1 LKFAHLS
8 DVHLGFQKYESLQKI
23 EQQVF
28 EKILDQCISLKVDF
42 ILIPGDLFHVNIPE
56 MRVQK
61 FAFAKFRQVHD
72 AGIPIYVVYGSHD
85 FSPVSNSVIDLLS
98 EIGYI
103 TKVTQATSHEDG
115 RISLKCLID
124 EKTGAKITGFSGLKV
139 GKDREWYEKL
149 DRDSL
154 ETEPGFKIFLFHGGI
169 SDMKTDSGMDGD
181 QMPLSL
187 LPKGFSYYAGG
198 HMHKFNHQS
207 FDGYSN
213 VVYPGTPFA
222 GYHADLEDN
231 ANGQK
236 RGFVLVEFEDS
247 VKSVDFVEIK
257 NTEYEIIEVDAN
269 NRKAESVN
277 HELIEKTANI
287 DPANKVVIV
296 KVAGELTSGKTAD
309 VDVSGIREKL
319 NDAGSLFVNISKN
332 QLKSK
337 EYSITEAKGAN
348 KEEVE
353 TNVFAE
359 NIGQLR
365 FGKTELLGEQGV
377 KLAKKLLQELGQ
389 GQLINEKK
397 NEYIP
402 RVRDNAL
409 AILGVEKDD
418 SQ

>member
-8 DVHLGFQKYESLQKI
+8 DVHLGFQKHESLQNI

-28 EKILDQCISLKVDF
+28 EKILDECITRKVNF

-56 MRVQK
+56 MRIQK

-85 FSPVSNSVIDLLS
+85 FSPVSNSVIDLLA

-103 TKVTQATSHEDG
+103 RKVTNATSHEEG
-115 RISLKCLID
+115 KISLKCLID
-124 EKTGAKITGFSGLKV
+124 EKTGAKITGLSGLKV

-149 DRDSL
+149 DRSSL
-154 ETEPGFKIFLFHGGI
+154 EAEQGLKIFLFHGGI
-169 SDMKTDSGMDGD
+169 SDMKTDSGIDGD

-207 FDGYSN
+207 FDEYSN

-236 RGFVLVEFEDS
+236 RGFVLVEFDDEI
-247 VKSVDFVEIK
+247 KSVDFIEIE
-257 NTEYEIIEVDAN
+257 NTKYEIIEVDAN

-277 HELIEKTANI
+277 QELSEKTADI
-287 DPANKVVIV
+287 DVVNKVVIV
-296 KVAGELTSGKTAD
+296 KIQGELMSGKTAD
-309 VDVSGIREKL
+309 IDVSIVRDNL
-319 NDAGSLFVNISKN
+319 NDKDALVVNVSKN
-332 QLKSK
+332 QLTSK
-337 EYSITEAKGAN
+337 EYSITEAKGSN
-348 KEEVE
+348 KEEIE
-353 TNVFAE
+353 INVFSE
-359 NIGQLR
+359 NIGQLK
-365 FGKTELLGEQGV
+365 FDYPELLDKSGI
-377 KLAKKLLQELGQ
+377 KLASKLLQELGQ
-389 GQLINEKK
+389 SKLENENK

-402 RVRDNAL
+402 RIRDSAL
-409 AILGVEKDD
+409 ALLGLDDD
-418 SQ
+418 S

>member
-8 DVHLGFQKYESLQKI
+8 DVHLGFQKQESLQKI

-61 FAFAKFRQVHD
+61 FAFAKFRKVHD

-85 FSPVSNSVIDLLS
+85 FSPVSNSVIDLLA

-124 EKTGAKITGFSGLKV
+124 SKTGAKITGLSGLKV

-154 ETEPGFKIFLFHGGI
+154 ESESGFKIFLFHGGI

-222 GYHADLEDN
+222 GFHADLEDN

-247 VKSVDFVEIK
+247 VKSVDFVEIG
-257 NTEYEIIEVDAN
+257 NTEYEVIEVDAN

-277 HELIEKTANI
+277 QELSEKTADINVE
-287 DPANKVVIV
+287 NKVVIIKV
-296 KVAGELTSGKTAD
+296 KGELMSGKTAD
-309 VDVSGIREKL
+309 VDISIVRDNL
-319 NDAGSLFVNISKN
+319 NDKSALVVNVSKN
-332 QLKSK
+332 QLTSK
-337 EYSITEAKGAN
+337 EYTITEAKGAN
-348 KEEVE
+348 KEEIE
-353 TNVFAE
+353 KNIFSE
-359 NIGQLR
+359 NIGQLK
-365 FGKTELLGEQGV
+365 FDYPELLQEFGI
-377 KLAKKLLQELGQ
+377 KLASKLLQELGQ
-389 GQLINEKK
+389 PRLENEKN
-397 NEYIP
+397 NEYVP
-402 RVRDNAL
+402 RVRDSAL
-409 AILGVEKDD
+409 ALLELDDD
-418 SQ
+418 S

>member
-8 DVHLGFQKYESLQKI
+8 DVHLGFQKHESLQNI

-28 EKILDQCISLKVDF
+28 EKILDECITRKVNF

-56 MRVQK
+56 MRIQK

-85 FSPVSNSVIDLLS
+85 FSPVSNSVIDLLA

-103 TKVTQATSHEDG
+103 RKVTNATSHEEG
-115 RISLKCLID
+115 KISLKCLID
-124 EKTGAKITGFSGLKV
+124 EKTGAKITGLSGLKV

-149 DRDSL
+149 DRSSL
-154 ETEPGFKIFLFHGGI
+154 EAEQGLKIFLFHGGI
-169 SDMKTDSGMDGD
+169 SDMKTDSGIDGD

-207 FDGYSN
+207 FDEYSN

-236 RGFVLVEFEDS
+236 RGFVLVEFDDEI
-247 VKSVDFVEIK
+247 KSVDFIEIE
-257 NTEYEIIEVDAN
+257 NTKYEIIEVDAN

-277 HELIEKTANI
+277 QELSEKTADI
-287 DPANKVVIV
+287 DVVNKVVIV
-296 KVAGELTSGKTAD
+296 KIQGELMSGKTAD
-309 VDVSGIREKL
+309 IDVSIVRDNL
-319 NDAGSLFVNISKN
+319 NDKDALVVNVSKN
-332 QLKSK
+332 KLTSK
-337 EYSITEAKGAN
+337 EYSITEAKGSN
-348 KEEVE
+348 KEEIE
-353 TNVFAE
+353 INVFSE
-359 NIGQLR
+359 NIGQLK
-365 FGKTELLGEQGV
+365 FDYPELLDKSGI
-377 KLAKKLLQELGQ
+377 KLASKLLQELGQ
-389 GQLINEKK
+389 SKLENENK

-402 RVRDNAL
+402 RIRDSAL
-409 AILGVEKDD
+409 ALLGLDDD
-418 SQ
+418 S

>member
-1 LKFAHLS
+1 MKFAHLS
-8 DVHLGFQKYESLQKI
+8 DVHLGFQKHESLQKI

-85 FSPVSNSVIDLLS
+85 FSPVSNSVIDLLT
-98 EIGYI
+98 EVGYI
-103 TKVTQATSHEDG
+103 TKVTQAKSHDDG
-115 RISLKCLID
+115 QISLKCLVD
-124 EKTGAKITGFSGLKV
+124 PKTRVKITGLSGLKV
-139 GKDREWYEKL
+139 GQDREWYEKL

-154 ETEPGFKIFLFHGGI
+154 EAETGFKIFLFHGGI

-236 RGFVLVEFEDS
+236 RGFVLVEFEDE
-247 VKSVDFVEIK
+247 VESVDFVEIE
-257 NTEYEIIEVDAN
+257 NTEYEVIEVDAN

-277 HELIEKTANI
+277 QELSEKTAEINVE
-287 DPANKVVIV
+287 NKVVII
-296 KVAGELTSGKTAD
+296 KIQGELMSGKTAD
-309 VDVSGIREKL
+309 VDVSIVRDNL
-319 NDAGSLFVNISKN
+319 NTKEAIVVEINKN
-332 QLKSK
+332 QLTSK
-337 EYSITEAKGAN
+337 EYSITEAKGSN
-348 KEEVE
+348 KEEIE
-353 TNVFAE
+353 TNVFSE
-359 NIGQLR
+359 NIGQLK
-365 FGKTELLGEQGV
+365 FDYPELLEESGI
-377 KLAKKLLQELGQ
+377 KLATKLLRELGQ
-389 GQLINEKK
+389 SKLENEKN
-397 NEYIP
+397 NEYVP
-402 RVRDNAL
+402 RIRDNAL
-409 AILGVEKDD
+409 ALLGLDDD
-418 SQ
+418 S

>member
-1 LKFAHLS
+1 MKFAHLS
-8 DVHLGFQKYESLQKI
+8 DVHLGFQKHESLQNI

-28 EKILDQCISLKVDF
+28 EKILDECITRKVNF

-56 MRVQK
+56 MRIQK

-85 FSPVSNSVIDLLS
+85 FSPVSNSVIDLLA

-103 TKVTQATSHEDG
+103 RKVTNATSHEEG
-115 RISLKCLID
+115 KISLKCLID
-124 EKTGAKITGFSGLKV
+124 EKTGAKITGLSGLKV

-149 DRDSL
+149 DRSSL
-154 ETEPGFKIFLFHGGI
+154 EAEQGLKIFLFHGGI
-169 SDMKTDSGMDGD
+169 SDMKTDSGIDGD

-207 FDGYSN
+207 FDEYSN

-236 RGFVLVEFEDS
+236 RGFVLVEFDDEI
-247 VKSVDFVEIK
+247 KSVDFIEIE
-257 NTEYEIIEVDAN
+257 NTKYEIIEVDAN

-277 HELIEKTANI
+277 QELSEKTADI
-287 DPANKVVIV
+287 DVVNKVVIV
-296 KVAGELTSGKTAD
+296 KIQGELMSGKTAD
-309 VDVSGIREKL
+309 IDVSIVRDNL
-319 NDAGSLFVNISKN
+319 NDKDALVVNVSKN
-332 QLKSK
+332 QLTSK
-337 EYSITEAKGAN
+337 EYSITEAKGSN
-348 KEEVE
+348 KEEIE
-353 TNVFAE
+353 INVFSE
-359 NIGQLR
+359 NIGQLK
-365 FGKTELLGEQGV
+365 FDYPELLDKSGI
-377 KLAKKLLQELGQ
+377 KLASKLLQELGQ
-389 GQLINEKK
+389 SKLENENK

-402 RVRDNAL
+402 RIRNSAL
-409 AILGVEKDD
+409 ALLGLDDD
-418 SQ
+418 S

>member
-8 DVHLGFQKYESLQKI
+8 DVHLGFQKQESLQKI

-28 EKILDQCISLKVDF
+28 EKILDECISRKVDF

-61 FAFAKFRQVHD
+61 FAFAKFRAVHD

-85 FSPVSNSVIDLLS
+85 FSPVSNSVIDLLA
-98 EIGYI
+98 EVGYI

-115 RISLKCLID
+115 AISLKCLVD
-124 EKTGAKITGFSGLKV
+124 PKTGAKITGLSGLKV

-149 DRDSL
+149 DRESL
-154 ETEPGFKIFLFHGGI
+154 EAESGLKIFLFHGGI

-187 LPKGFSYYAGG
+187 LPQGFSYYAGG

-207 FDGYSN
+207 FEGYSN

-231 ANGQK
+231 ANGEK
-236 RGFVLVEFEDS
+236 RGFVLVEFEDAI
-247 VKSVDFVEIK
+247 KSVNFVEIE

-277 HELIEKTANI
+277 KELSEKTA
-287 DPANKVVIV
+287 DLDATNKVVII
-296 KVAGELTSGKTAD
+296 KIQGELMSGKTAD
-309 VDVSGIREKL
+309 VDVSIVRDNL
-319 NDAGSLFVNISKN
+319 NDKDALLVNVSKN
-332 QLKSK
+332 QLTSK
-337 EYSITEAKGAN
+337 EYAITEAKGSN
-348 KEEVE
+348 KEEIE
-353 TNVFAE
+353 TNVFSE
-359 NIGQLR
+359 NIGQLK
-365 FGKTELLGEQGV
+365 FDYPELLDESGI
-377 KLAKKLLQELGQ
+377 KLATKLLQELGQ
-389 GQLINEKK
+389 PKLENEKN
-397 NEYIP
+397 NEYVP
-402 RVRDNAL
+402 RIRDSAL
-409 AILGVEKDD
+409 VLLGLDDD
-418 SQ
+418 S

>member
-1 LKFAHLS
+1 MKFAHLS
-8 DVHLGFQKYESLQKI
+8 DVHLGFQKQESLQKI

-28 EKILDQCISLKVDF
+28 EKILDECISRKVDF

-61 FAFAKFRQVHD
+61 FAFAKFRAVHD

-85 FSPVSNSVIDLLS
+85 FSPVSNSVIDLLA
-98 EIGYI
+98 EVGYI
-103 TKVTQATSHEDG
+103 TKVTDATSHEDG
-115 RISLKCLID
+115 QISLKCLVD
-124 EKTGAKITGFSGLKV
+124 PKTGAKITGLSGLKV

-149 DRDSL
+149 DRESL
-154 ETEPGFKIFLFHGGI
+154 EAESGFKIFLFHGGI

-187 LPKGFSYYAGG
+187 LPQGFSYYAGG

-236 RGFVLVEFEDS
+236 RGFVLVEFEDT
-247 VKSVDFVEIK
+247 VKSVDFVEIE
-257 NTEYEIIEVDAN
+257 NTEYEVIEVDAN

-277 HELIEKTANI
+277 KELAEKTADI
-287 DPANKVVIV
+287 DVANKVVII
-296 KVAGELTSGKTAD
+296 KIQGELMAGKTAD
-309 VDVSGIREKL
+309 VDVSIVRDNL
-319 NDAGSLFVNISKN
+319 NNKDALVVNVSKN
-332 QLKSK
+332 QLTSK
-337 EYSITEAKGAN
+337 EYSITEAKGSN
-348 KEEVE
+348 KEEIE
-353 TNVFAE
+353 TNVFSE
-359 NIGQLR
+359 NIGQLK
-365 FGKTELLGEQGV
+365 FDYPELLNESGI
-377 KLAKKLLQELGQ
+377 KLSSKLLQELGQ
-389 GQLINEKK
+389 SKLENEKN

-402 RVRDNAL
+402 RIRDSAL
-409 AILGVEKDD
+409 ALLGLDDD
-418 SQ
+418 S

>member
-8 DVHLGFQKYESLQKI
+8 DVHLGFQKHESLQKI

-85 FSPVSNSVIDLLS
+85 FSPISNSVIDLLT

-103 TKVTQATSHEDG
+103 TKVVQPTSHDDG
-115 RISLKCLID
+115 QISLKCLVD
-124 EKTGAKITGFSGLKV
+124 PKTGVKLTGLTGLKV

-154 ETEPGFKIFLFHGGI
+154 ETESGFKIFLFHGGI

-207 FDGYSN
+207 FEGYSN

-236 RGFVLVEFEDS
+236 RGFVLVEFEDE
-247 VKSVDFVEIK
+247 VESVDFVEIE
-257 NTEYEIIEVDAN
+257 NTEYEVIEVDAN

-277 HELIEKTANI
+277 QELSEKTAEINVE
-287 DPANKVVIV
+287 NKVVII
-296 KVAGELTSGKTAD
+296 KIQGELMSGKTAD
-309 VDVSGIREKL
+309 VDVSIVRDNL
-319 NDAGSLFVNISKN
+319 NAKEAIVVKINKN
-332 QLKSK
+332 QLTSK
-337 EYSITEAKGAN
+337 EYSITEAKGSN
-348 KEEVE
+348 KEEIE
-353 TNVFAE
+353 TNVFSE
-359 NIGQLR
+359 NIGQLK
-365 FGKTELLGEQGV
+365 FDYPELLEESGI
-377 KLAKKLLQELGQ
+377 KLATKLLRELGQ
-389 GQLINEKK
+389 SKLENEKN
-397 NEYIP
+397 NEYVP
-402 RVRDNAL
+402 RIRDNAL
-409 AILGVEKDD
+409 ALLGLDDD
-418 SQ
+418 S

>member
-1 LKFAHLS
+1 MKFAHLS
-8 DVHLGFQKYESLQKI
+8 DVHLGFQKHESLQNI

-28 EKILDQCISLKVDF
+28 EKILDECITRKVNF

-56 MRVQK
+56 MRIQK

-85 FSPVSNSVIDLLS
+85 FSPVSNSVIDLLA

-103 TKVTQATSHEDG
+103 RKVTNATSHEEG
-115 RISLKCLID
+115 KISLKCLID
-124 EKTGAKITGFSGLKV
+124 EKTGAKITGLSGLKV

-149 DRDSL
+149 DRSSL
-154 ETEPGFKIFLFHGGI
+154 EAEQGLKIFLFHGGI
-169 SDMKTDSGMDGD
+169 SDMKTDSGIDGD

-207 FDGYSN
+207 FDEYSN

-236 RGFVLVEFEDS
+236 RGFVLVEFDDEI
-247 VKSVDFVEIK
+247 KSVDFIEIE
-257 NTEYEIIEVDAN
+257 NTKYEIIEVDAN

-277 HELIEKTANI
+277 QELSEKTADI
-287 DPANKVVIV
+287 DVVNKVVIV
-296 KVAGELTSGKTAD
+296 KIQGELMSGKTAD
-309 VDVSGIREKL
+309 IDVSIVRDNL
-319 NDAGSLFVNISKN
+319 NDKDALVVNVSKN
-332 QLKSK
+332 QLTSK
-337 EYSITEAKGAN
+337 EYSITEAKGSN
-348 KEEVE
+348 KEEIE
-353 TNVFAE
+353 TNVFSE
-359 NIGQLR
+359 NIGQLK
-365 FGKTELLGEQGV
+365 FDYPELLDKSGI
-377 KLAKKLLQELGQ
+377 KLASKLLQELGQ
-389 GQLINEKK
+389 SKLENENK

-402 RVRDNAL
+402 RIRDSAL
-409 AILGVEKDD
+409 ALLGLDDD
-418 SQ
+418 S

>member
-1 LKFAHLS
+1 MS
-8 DVHLGFQKYESLQKI
+8 DVHLGFQKHESLQKI
-23 EQQVF
+23 ERQVF

-85 FSPVSNSVIDLLS
+85 FSPVSNSVIDLLT

-103 TKVTQATSHEDG
+103 TKVVQPTSHDDG
-115 RISLKCLID
+115 QISLKCLVD
-124 EKTGAKITGFSGLKV
+124 PKTGVKLTGLTGLKM

-154 ETEPGFKIFLFHGGI
+154 ETESGFKIFLFHGGI

-236 RGFVLVEFEDS
+236 RGFVLVEFEDE
-247 VKSVDFVEIK
+247 VKSVDFIEIE
-257 NTEYEIIEVDAN
+257 NTEYEVIEVDAN
-269 NRKAESVN
+269 NRKVESVN
-277 HELIEKTANI
+277 QELSEKTAEVN
-287 DPANKVVIV
+287 AENKVVII
-296 KVAGELTSGKTAD
+296 KIQGELMSGKTAD
-309 VDVSGIREKL
+309 VDISIIRDNL
-319 NDAGSLFVNISKN
+319 NDKNALVVNVSKN
-332 QLKSK
+332 QLTSK
-337 EYSITEAKGAN
+337 EYSITEAKGSN
-348 KEEVE
+348 KEEIE
-353 TNVFAE
+353 TNIFSE
-359 NIGQLR
+359 NIGQLP
-365 FGKTELLGEQGV
+365 FKEKNLTGDLGV
-377 KLAKKLLQELGQ
+377 ALAKKLLTELGQ
-389 GQLINEKK
+389 PALENEKK
-397 NEYIP
+397 SDYSLRIKQ
-402 RVRDNAL
+402 NAL
-409 AILGVEKDD
+409 GVLGLKLDD
-418 SQ
+418 S

>member
-1 LKFAHLS
+1 MS
-8 DVHLGFQKYESLQKI
+8 DVHLGFQKHESLQKI

-85 FSPVSNSVIDLLS
+85 FSPVSNSVIDLLT

-103 TKVTQATSHEDG
+103 TKVVQPTSHDDG
-115 RISLKCLID
+115 QISLKCLVD
-124 EKTGAKITGFSGLKV
+124 PKTGVKLTGLTGLKV

-154 ETEPGFKIFLFHGGI
+154 ETESGFKIFLFHGGI

-236 RGFVLVEFEDS
+236 RGFVLVEFEDE
-247 VKSVDFVEIK
+247 VKSVDFIEIE
-257 NTEYEIIEVDAN
+257 NTKYEVIEVDAN
-269 NRKAESVN
+269 NRKVESVN
-277 HELIEKTANI
+277 QELSEKTAEIN
-287 DPANKVVIV
+287 AENKVVII
-296 KVAGELTSGKTAD
+296 KIQGELMSGKTAD
-309 VDVSGIREKL
+309 VDISIIRDNL
-319 NDAGSLFVNISKN
+319 NDKNALVVNVSKN
-332 QLKSK
+332 QLTSK
-337 EYSITEAKGAN
+337 EYSITEVKGSN
-348 KEEVE
+348 KEEIE
-353 TNVFAE
+353 TNIFSE
-359 NIGQLR
+359 NIGQLP
-365 FGKTELLGEQGV
+365 FKEKNLIGDLGV
-377 KLAKKLLQELGQ
+377 ALAKKLLLELGQ
-389 GQLINEKK
+389 PELENEKK
-397 NEYIP
+397 SDYSLRIKQ
-402 RVRDNAL
+402 NAL
-409 AILGVEKDD
+409 GVLGLKLDD
-418 SQ
+418 S

>member
-1 LKFAHLS
+1 MKFAHLS
-8 DVHLGFQKYESLQKI
+8 DVHLGFQKHESLQKI

-85 FSPVSNSVIDLLS
+85 FSPVSNSVIDLLT

-103 TKVTQATSHEDG
+103 TKVVQPTSHDDG
-115 RISLKCLID
+115 QISLKCLVD
-124 EKTGAKITGFSGLKV
+124 PKTGVKLTGLTGLKM

-154 ETEPGFKIFLFHGGI
+154 ETESGFKIFLFHGGI

-213 VVYPGTPFA
+213 VVYSGTPFA
-222 GYHADLEDN
+222 GYHVDLEDN

-236 RGFVLVEFEDS
+236 RGFVLVEFEDE
-247 VKSVDFVEIK
+247 VKSVDFIEIE
-257 NTEYEIIEVDAN
+257 NTKYEVIEVDAN
-269 NRKAESVN
+269 NRKVESVN
-277 HELIEKTANI
+277 QELSEKTAEVN
-287 DPANKVVIV
+287 AENKVVII
-296 KVAGELTSGKTAD
+296 KIQGELMSGKTAD
-309 VDVSGIREKL
+309 VDISIIRDNL
-319 NDAGSLFVNISKN
+319 NDKNALVVNVSKN
-332 QLKSK
+332 QLTSK
-337 EYSITEAKGAN
+337 EYSITEAKGSN
-348 KEEVE
+348 KEEIE
-353 TNVFAE
+353 TNIFSE
-359 NIGQLR
+359 NIGQISFKEKNLI
-365 FGKTELLGEQGV
+365 GDLGV
-377 KLAKKLLQELGQ
+377 ALAKKLLSELGQ
-389 GQLINEKK
+389 PALENEKK
-397 NEYIP
+397 SDYSLRI
-402 RVRDNAL
+402 RQNAL
-409 AILGVEKDD
+409 GVLGLKLDD
-418 SQ
+418 S

>member
-8 DVHLGFQKYESLQKI
+8 DVHLGFQKQESLQKI

-28 EKILDQCISLKVDF
+28 EKILDECISRKVDF

-61 FAFAKFRQVHD
+61 FAFAKFRQIHD

-85 FSPVSNSVIDLLS
+85 FSPVSNSVIDLLA
-98 EIGYI
+98 EVGYI

-115 RISLKCLID
+115 QISLKCLVD
-124 EKTGAKITGFSGLKV
+124 PKTGAKITGLSGLKV

-149 DRDSL
+149 DRESL
-154 ETEPGFKIFLFHGGI
+154 EAESGLKIFLFHGGI

-187 LPKGFSYYAGG
+187 LPQGFSYYAGG

-207 FDGYSN
+207 FEGYSN

-236 RGFVLVEFEDS
+236 RGFVLVEFEDII
-247 VKSVDFVEIK
+247 KSVDFVEIE
-257 NTEYEIIEVDAN
+257 NTEYEVIEVDAN

-277 HELIEKTANI
+277 KELAEKTADI
-287 DPANKVVIV
+287 DVANKVVII
-296 KVAGELTSGKTAD
+296 KIQGELMAGKTAD
-309 VDVSGIREKL
+309 VDVSIVRDNL
-319 NDAGSLFVNISKN
+319 NNKDALVVNVSKN
-332 QLKSK
+332 QLTSK
-337 EYSITEAKGAN
+337 EYSITEAKGSN
-348 KEEVE
+348 KEEIE
-353 TNVFAE
+353 TNVFSE
-359 NIGQLR
+359 NIGQLK
-365 FGKTELLGEQGV
+365 FDYPELLNESGI
-377 KLAKKLLQELGQ
+377 KLSSKLLQELGQ
-389 GQLINEKK
+389 SKLENEKN

-402 RVRDNAL
+402 RIRDSAL
-409 AILGVEKDD
+409 ALLGLDDD
-418 SQ
+418 S

>member
-1 LKFAHLS
+1 MKFAHLS
-8 DVHLGFQKYESLQKI
+8 DVHLGFQKHESLQKI

-85 FSPVSNSVIDLLS
+85 FSPVSNSVIDLLA

-124 EKTGAKITGFSGLKV
+124 SKTGAKITGLSGLKV
-139 GKDREWYEKL
+139 GRDREWYEKL

-247 VKSVDFVEIK
+247 VKSVDFVEIE
-257 NTEYEIIEVDAN
+257 NTEYKIIEVDAN

-277 HELIEKTANI
+277 QELSEKTA
-287 DPANKVVIV
+287 DVDVENKIVIIKV
-296 KVAGELTSGKTAD
+296 KGELMSGKTAD
-309 VDVSGIREKL
+309 VDVSIVRDNLDNKNAL
-319 NDAGSLFVNISKN
+319 VVNVSKN
-332 QLKSK
+332 QLTSK

-348 KEEVE
+348 KEEIE
-353 TNVFAE
+353 TNVFSE
-359 NIGQLR
+359 NIGQLK
-365 FGKTELLGEQGV
+365 FDYPELLQESGI
-377 KLAKKLLQELGQ
+377 KLASKLLQELGQ
-389 GQLINEKK
+389 PKLENEKN

-402 RVRDNAL
+402 RVRDSAL
-409 AILGVEKDD
+409 ALLELDDD
-418 SQ
+418 S

>member
-8 DVHLGFQKYESLQKI
+8 DVHLGFQKHESLQKI

-28 EKILDQCISLKVDF
+28 EKILDECINRKVNF

-85 FSPVSNSVIDLLS
+85 FSPVSNSVIDLLA

-103 TKVTQATSHEDG
+103 RKVTNATSHEDG
-115 RISLKCLID
+115 KISLKCLID
-124 EKTGAKITGFSGLKV
+124 EKTGTKITGLSGLKV

-149 DRDSL
+149 DRSSL
-154 ETEPGFKIFLFHGGI
+154 EAEQGLKIFLFHGGI

-207 FDGYSN
+207 FDEYSN

-222 GYHADLEDN
+222 GYHTDLEDN

-236 RGFVLVEFEDS
+236 RGFVLVEFDDKI
-247 VKSVDFVEIK
+247 KSVDFVEIK

-277 HELIEKTANI
+277 QELSEKTA
-287 DPANKVVIV
+287 DVDVVNKVVIV
-296 KVAGELTSGKTAD
+296 KIQGELMSGKTAE
-309 VDVSGIREKL
+309 VDVSIVRDNL
-319 NDAGSLFVNISKN
+319 NNKDALVVNVSKN
-332 QLKSK
+332 QLTSK
-337 EYSITEAKGAN
+337 EYSITEAKGSN
-348 KEEVE
+348 KEEIE
-353 TNVFAE
+353 TNVFSE
-359 NIGQLR
+359 NIGQLK
-365 FGKTELLGEQGV
+365 FDYPELLDKSGI
-377 KLAKKLLQELGQ
+377 KLASKLLQELGQ
-389 GQLINEKK
+389 SKLENENK
-397 NEYIP
+397 NEYVP
-402 RVRDNAL
+402 RIRDSAL
-409 AILGVEKDD
+409 ALLGLDDD
-418 SQ
+418 S

>member
-1 LKFAHLS
+1 MKFAHLS
-8 DVHLGFQKYESLQKI
+8 DVHLGFQKHESLQKI
-23 EQQVF
+23 ERQVF

-85 FSPVSNSVIDLLS
+85 FSPVSNSVIDLLT

-103 TKVTQATSHEDG
+103 TKVVQPTSHDDG
-115 RISLKCLID
+115 QISLKCLVD
-124 EKTGAKITGFSGLKV
+124 PKTGVKLTGLTGLKV

-154 ETEPGFKIFLFHGGI
+154 ETESGFKIFLFHGGI

-207 FDGYSN
+207 FEGYSN

-236 RGFVLVEFEDS
+236 RGFVLVEFEDE
-247 VKSVDFVEIK
+247 VESVDFVEIE
-257 NTEYEIIEVDAN
+257 NTEYEVIEVDAN

-277 HELIEKTANI
+277 QELSEKTAEINVE
-287 DPANKVVIV
+287 NKVVII
-296 KVAGELTSGKTAD
+296 KIQGELMSGKTAD
-309 VDVSGIREKL
+309 VDVSIVRDNL
-319 NDAGSLFVNISKN
+319 NAKEAIVVKINKN
-332 QLKSK
+332 QLTSK
-337 EYSITEAKGAN
+337 EYSITEAKGSN
-348 KEEVE
+348 KEEIE
-353 TNVFAE
+353 TNVFSE
-359 NIGQLR
+359 NIGQLK
-365 FGKTELLGEQGV
+365 FDYPELLEESGI
-377 KLAKKLLQELGQ
+377 KLATKLLRELGQ
-389 GQLINEKK
+389 SKLENEKN
-397 NEYIP
+397 NEYVP
-402 RVRDNAL
+402 RIRDNAL
-409 AILGVEKDD
+409 ALLGLDDD
-418 SQ
+418 S

>member
-1 LKFAHLS
+1 MKFAHLS

-28 EKILDQCISLKVDF
+28 EKILDKCIERKVDF

-98 EIGYI
+98 EVGYI
-103 TKVTQATSHEDG
+103 TKVTKATSHENG
-115 RISLKCLID
+115 QISLECLMD
-124 EKTGAKITGFSGLKV
+124 EKTGAKITGLSGLKV

-154 ETEPGFKIFLFHGGI
+154 ESVPGLKIFLFHGGI
-169 SDMKTDSGMDGD
+169 SDMKTDSGIDGD

-222 GYHADLEDN
+222 GYHVDLEDN
-231 ANGQK
+231 ANGEK
-236 RGFVLVEFEDS
+236 RGFVLVEFDEIIKS
-247 VKSVDFVEIK
+247 VKFIEIK
-257 NTEYEIIEVDAN
+257 NTKYEVIEVDAN

-277 HELIEKTANI
+277 QELTEKTASI
-287 DPANKVVIV
+287 DVQNKVVII
-296 KVAGELTSGKTAD
+296 KIKGELMSGKTAD
-309 VDVSGIREKL
+309 VDVSIVRDNL
-319 NDAGSLFVNISKN
+319 NDKNALVVNVSKN
-332 QLKSK
+332 QLTSK
-337 EYSITEAKGAN
+337 EYSITEAKGSN
-348 KEEVE
+348 KEEIEV
-353 TNVFAE
+353 NVFSE
-359 NIGQLR
+359 NIGQLK
-365 FGKTELLGEQGV
+365 FDYPELLQESGV
-377 KLAKKLLQELGQ
+377 ELSSKLLQELGQ
-389 GQLINEKK
+389 PKLENEKN

-402 RVRDNAL
+402 RIRNSAL
-409 AILGVEKDD
+409 ALLELKDD
-418 SQ
+418 S

>member
-8 DVHLGFQKYESLQKI
+8 DVHLGFQKHESLQKI

-85 FSPVSNSVIDLLS
+85 FSPVSNSVIDLLT
-98 EIGYI
+98 EVGYI
-103 TKVTQATSHEDG
+103 TKVTQAKSHNDG
-115 RISLKCLID
+115 QISLKCLVD
-124 EKTGAKITGFSGLKV
+124 PKTRVKITGLSGLKV
-139 GKDREWYEKL
+139 GQDREWYEKL

-154 ETEPGFKIFLFHGGI
+154 EAETGFKIFLFHGGI

-236 RGFVLVEFEDS
+236 RGFVLVEFEDE
-247 VKSVDFVEIK
+247 VESVDFVEIE
-257 NTEYEIIEVDAN
+257 NTEYEVIEVDAN

-277 HELIEKTANI
+277 QELSEKTAEINVE
-287 DPANKVVIV
+287 NKVVII
-296 KVAGELTSGKTAD
+296 KIQGELMSGKTAD
-309 VDVSGIREKL
+309 VDVSIVRDNL
-319 NDAGSLFVNISKN
+319 NAKEAIVVKINKN
-332 QLKSK
+332 QLTSK
-337 EYSITEAKGAN
+337 EYSITEAKGSN
-348 KEEVE
+348 KEEIE
-353 TNVFAE
+353 TNVFSE
-359 NIGQLR
+359 NIGQLK
-365 FGKTELLGEQGV
+365 FDYPELLEESGI
-377 KLAKKLLQELGQ
+377 KLATKLLRELGQ
-389 GQLINEKK
+389 SKLENEKN
-397 NEYIP
+397 NEYVP
-402 RVRDNAL
+402 RIRDNAL
-409 AILGVEKDD
+409 ALLGLDDD
-418 SQ
+418 S

>member
-1 LKFAHLS
+1 LS
-8 DVHLGFQKYESLQKI
+8 DVHLGFQKHESLQKI

-85 FSPVSNSVIDLLS
+85 FSPVSNSVIDLLT
-98 EIGYI
+98 EVGYI
-103 TKVTQATSHEDG
+103 TKVTQAKSHDDG
-115 RISLKCLID
+115 QISLKCLVD
-124 EKTGAKITGFSGLKV
+124 PKTRVKITGLSGLKV
-139 GKDREWYEKL
+139 GQDREWYEKL

-154 ETEPGFKIFLFHGGI
+154 EAETGFKIFLFHGGI

-236 RGFVLVEFEDS
+236 RGFVLVEFEDE
-247 VKSVDFVEIK
+247 VESVDFVEIE
-257 NTEYEIIEVDAN
+257 NTEYEVIEVDAN

-277 HELIEKTANI
+277 QELSEKTAEINVE
-287 DPANKVVIV
+287 NKVVII
-296 KVAGELTSGKTAD
+296 KIQGELMSGKTAD
-309 VDVSGIREKL
+309 VDVSIVRDNL
-319 NDAGSLFVNISKN
+319 NAKEAIVVKINKN
-332 QLKSK
+332 QLTSK
-337 EYSITEAKGAN
+337 EYSITEAKGSN
-348 KEEVE
+348 KEEIE
-353 TNVFAE
+353 TNVFSE
-359 NIGQLR
+359 NIGQLK
-365 FGKTELLGEQGV
+365 FDYPELLEESGI
-377 KLAKKLLQELGQ
+377 KLATKLLRELGQ
-389 GQLINEKK
+389 SKLENEKN
-397 NEYIP
+397 NEYVP
-402 RVRDNAL
+402 RIRDNAL
-409 AILGVEKDD
+409 ALLGLDDD
-418 SQ
+418 S

>member
-28 EKILDQCISLKVDF
+28 EKILDKCIERKVDF

-85 FSPVSNSVIDLLS
+85 FSPVSNSVIDLLA
-98 EIGYI
+98 EVGYI
-103 TKVTQATSHEDG
+103 TKVTDATSHEDG
-115 RISLKCLID
+115 AISLKCLID
-124 EKTGAKITGFSGLKV
+124 PKTGAKITGLSGLKV

-149 DRDSL
+149 DRNSL
-154 ETEPGFKIFLFHGGI
+154 EAEQGFKIFLFHGGI

-187 LPKGFSYYAGG
+187 LPQGFSYYAGG

-236 RGFVLVEFEDS
+236 RGFVLVEFEDT
-247 VKSVDFVEIK
+247 VKSVDFVEIE
-257 NTEYEIIEVDAN
+257 NTEYEVIEVDAN

-277 HELIEKTANI
+277 QELSEKTAEI
-287 DPANKVVIV
+287 DAANKVVII
-296 KVAGELTSGKTAD
+296 KIQGELMSGKTAD
-309 VDVSGIREKL
+309 VDVSLVRDKL
-319 NDAGSLFVNISKN
+319 NEAGSLVVNISKN

-337 EYSITEAKGAN
+337 EYSITEAKGSN
-348 KEEVE
+348 KEEIE
-353 TNVFAE
+353 TNVFSE
-359 NIGQLR
+359 NIGQLK
-365 FGKTELLGEQGV
+365 FDYPELLEESGI
-377 KLAKKLLQELGQ
+377 KLATKLLQELGQ
-389 GQLINEKK
+389 SKLENEKN
-397 NEYIP
+397 NEYVP
-402 RVRDNAL
+402 RIRDNAFAL
-409 AILGVEKDD
+409 LGLDDD
-418 SQ
+418 S

>member
-1 LKFAHLS
+1 MKFAHLS
-8 DVHLGFQKYESLQKI
+8 DVHLGFQKHESLQNI

-28 EKILDQCISLKVDF
+28 EKILDECITRKVNF

-56 MRVQK
+56 MRIQK

-85 FSPVSNSVIDLLS
+85 FSPVSNSVIDLLA

-103 TKVTQATSHEDG
+103 RKVTNATSHEEG
-115 RISLKCLID
+115 KISLKCLID
-124 EKTGAKITGFSGLKV
+124 EKTGAKITGLSGLKV

-149 DRDSL
+149 DRSSL
-154 ETEPGFKIFLFHGGI
+154 EAEQGLKIFLFHGGI
-169 SDMKTDSGMDGD
+169 SDMKTDSGIDGD

-207 FDGYSN
+207 FDEYSN

-236 RGFVLVEFEDS
+236 RGFVLVEFDDEI
-247 VKSVDFVEIK
+247 KSVDFIEIE
-257 NTEYEIIEVDAN
+257 NTKYEIIEVDAN

-277 HELIEKTANI
+277 QELSEKTADI
-287 DPANKVVIV
+287 DVVNKVVIV
-296 KVAGELTSGKTAD
+296 KIQGELMSGKTAD
-309 VDVSGIREKL
+309 IDVSIVRDNL
-319 NDAGSLFVNISKN
+319 NDKDALVVNVSKN
-332 QLKSK
+332 QLTSK
-337 EYSITEAKGAN
+337 EYLITEAKGSN
-348 KEEVE
+348 KEEIE
-353 TNVFAE
+353 INVFSE
-359 NIGQLR
+359 NIGQLK
-365 FGKTELLGEQGV
+365 FDYPELLDKSGI
-377 KLAKKLLQELGQ
+377 KLASKLLQELGQ
-389 GQLINEKK
+389 SKLENENK

-402 RVRDNAL
+402 RIRDSAL
-409 AILGVEKDD
+409 ALLGLDDD
-418 SQ
+418 S

>member
-1 LKFAHLS
+1 MKFAHLS
-8 DVHLGFQKYESLQKI
+8 DVHLGFQKHESLQKI

-85 FSPVSNSVIDLLS
+85 FSPVSNSVIDLLT
-98 EIGYI
+98 EVGYI
-103 TKVTQATSHEDG
+103 TKVTQAKSHDDG
-115 RISLKCLID
+115 QISLKCLVD
-124 EKTGAKITGFSGLKV
+124 PKTRVKITGLSGLKV
-139 GKDREWYEKL
+139 GQDREWYEKL

-154 ETEPGFKIFLFHGGI
+154 EAETGFKIFLFHGGI

-236 RGFVLVEFEDS
+236 RGFVLVEFEDE
-247 VKSVDFVEIK
+247 VESVDFVEIE
-257 NTEYEIIEVDAN
+257 NTEYEVIEVDAN

-277 HELIEKTANI
+277 QELSEKTAEINVE
-287 DPANKVVIV
+287 NKVVII
-296 KVAGELTSGKTAD
+296 KIQGELMSGKTAD
-309 VDVSGIREKL
+309 VDVSIVRDNL
-319 NDAGSLFVNISKN
+319 NAKEAIVVKINKN
-332 QLKSK
+332 QLTSK
-337 EYSITEAKGAN
+337 EYSITEAKGSN
-348 KEEVE
+348 KEEIE
-353 TNVFAE
+353 TNVFSE
-359 NIGQLR
+359 NIGQLK
-365 FGKTELLGEQGV
+365 FDYPELLEESGI
-377 KLAKKLLQELGQ
+377 KLATKLLRELGQ
-389 GQLINEKK
+389 SKLENEKN
-397 NEYIP
+397 NEYVP
-402 RVRDNAL
+402 RIRDNAL
-409 AILGVEKDD
+409 ALLGLDDD
-418 SQ
+418 S

>member
-1 LKFAHLS
+1 MKFAHLS
-8 DVHLGFQKYESLQKI
+8 DVHLGFQKHESLQKI
-23 EQQVF
+23 ERQVF

-85 FSPVSNSVIDLLS
+85 FSPISNSVIDLLT

-103 TKVTQATSHEDG
+103 TKVVQPTSHDDG
-115 RISLKCLID
+115 QISLKCLVD
-124 EKTGAKITGFSGLKV
+124 PKTGVKLTGLTGLKV

-154 ETEPGFKIFLFHGGI
+154 ETESGFKIFLFHGGI

-236 RGFVLVEFEDS
+236 RGFVLVEFEDE
-247 VKSVDFVEIK
+247 VKSVDFIEIE
-257 NTEYEIIEVDAN
+257 NTEYEVIEVDAN
-269 NRKAESVN
+269 NRKVESVN
-277 HELIEKTANI
+277 QELSEKTAEVN
-287 DPANKVVIV
+287 AENKVVII
-296 KVAGELTSGKTAD
+296 KIQGELMSGKTAD
-309 VDVSGIREKL
+309 VDISIIRDNL
-319 NDAGSLFVNISKN
+319 NDKNALVVNVSKN
-332 QLKSK
+332 QLTSK
-337 EYSITEAKGAN
+337 EYSITEAKGSN
-348 KEEVE
+348 KEEIE
-353 TNVFAE
+353 TNIFSE
-359 NIGQLR
+359 NIGQLP
-365 FGKTELLGEQGV
+365 FKEKNLIGDLGV
-377 KLAKKLLQELGQ
+377 ALAKKLLAELGQ
-389 GQLINEKK
+389 PTLENEKK
-397 NEYIP
+397 SDYSLRIKQ
-402 RVRDNAL
+402 NAL
-409 AILGVEKDD
+409 GVLGLKLDD
-418 SQ
+418 S

>member
-1 LKFAHLS
+1 MLFAHLS
-8 DVHLGFQKYESLQKI
+8 DIHLGFQKHESLQKI

-28 EKILDQCISLKVDF
+28 EKAMDECITRKVDF
-42 ILIPGDLFHVNIPE
+42 VLIPGDLFHVNIPE

-85 FSPVSNSVIDLLS
+85 FSPVSNSVIDLLA

-103 TKVTQATSHEDG
+103 TKVTKATSNDDDT
-115 RISLKCLID
+115 ISLDFLID
-124 EKTGAKITGFSGLKV
+124 KKTGTKIAGLSGLKV

-149 DRDSL
+149 DRSSL
-154 ETEPGFKIFLFHGGI
+154 ESESGFKIFLFHGGI
-169 SDMKTDSGMDGD
+169 SDMKTDTGMDGD
-181 QMPLSL
+181 LMPLSL

-207 FDGYSN
+207 FDGYSH

-236 RGFVLVEFEDS
+236 RGFVLVEFDDM
-247 VKSVDFVEIK
+247 VKSVKFVEIP
-257 NTEYEIIEVDAN
+257 NTSYEIIEINAD
-269 NRKAESVN
+269 NRKAESIN
-277 HELIEKTANI
+277 QELAEKTKDI
-287 DPANKVVIV
+287 DPADKIVIIKVS
-296 KVAGELTSGKTAD
+296 GELTSGKTAD
-309 VDVSGIREKL
+309 VDISTIRDNL
-319 NDAGSLFVNISKN
+319 NERNALIVNISKN
-332 QLKSK
+332 QLTSK

-348 KEEVE
+348 KEEIE
-353 TNVFAE
+353 TNVFSE

-365 FGKTELLGEQGV
+365 FDYPELLGDEGV
-377 KLAKKLLQELGQ
+377 KLGKKLLSELAQ
-389 GQLINEKK
+389 PLLENEKK

-402 RVRDNAL
+402 RIRDNVL
-409 AILGVEKDD
+409 AILGLDAND
-418 SQ
+418 S